1 MSPLHK
7 RLIRADF
14 AIAGC
19 VLAVLSVPR
28 PGAAGVAALWA
39 VSDGEKVERDDRAHP
54 LKARNAVWDGRTVHL
69 AAARN
74 EIVAFQVIVEAD
86 GGGVRA
92 LSAALPALRRRGGAE
107 GIRYAPPAADPSLSA
122 GRPIQLFSVH
132 YLDVTAESHADWAW
146 KPGSPAAPRDTT
158 GAKPVQLVPEHARKG
173 RGGFPVAV
181 APGLGQ
187 ALWIEVYVRRDLPAG
202 TYDGT
207 LTVAADGKSMPVPV
221 ELRVFDFALPD
232 ANTLPVMVYYEPSQP
247 ELYHGRNLDDAY
259 HRFAHRHRVE
269 LVHGYDEASVESH
282 RGRFDGRDFTAAAGY
297 EGPGDGVGQTIVPA
311 SFYGPGPAF
320 QEKESAWKRS
330 DAWMAF
336 LARTLPRAVTFLYLP
351 DEPYPAQYPEV
362 RRLAENVRSNPG
374 PGGKLP
380 LFLTKRIIPEF
391 QGLVD
396 IWSIPPQAF
405 DLAAAA
411 AERAQGR
418 RISFY
423 NGGRPQGPTPVIDAP
438 ATEARAVAWAAFKH
452 DVDLYFYWHGVHWQH
467 NRQKPGE
474 RKQNVWANPIT
485 FDNRGQPGKPV
496 DDQGY
501 INGDGVLFYP
511 GEEKVHPEEDR
522 GIAGPVGTVQLANL
536 RRGLQDHQYLT
547 LARTLGLTAEVK
559 EALGAV
565 VPRVFS
571 DAGETVGFAET
582 GEAYEKA
589 RMALAAAIERRTARG
604 AATAVVRPRLLVA
617 EQDAFAGL
625 PALRARWAA
634 GERPTTDL
642 AGLALSWLLSGDDAF
657 ARRALAELRADR
669 PTGQK
674 GSSRYVRYL
683 NRALAFDWLYAH
695 PGFDTA
701 FKDAVAADLVAGA
714 EQMLALPSLRDPGQ
728 ASYHNHTV
736 RELALAVFSLAAV
749 EGHPPV
755 EGRAAPLRAQAWRA
769 LDNVLEQTELVNP
782 DGGYHES
789 TDYMRITWAPL
800 ALMAEVR
807 RTATGYDPA
816 TRWSVFR
823 NMGPTYLY
831 KVLPDGSEARDDDN
845 EYPHLD
851 TRDNVVLGY
860 AVHRFKDRH
869 AAWLLEQRGWLPAEW
884 ANPVLQFLWK
894 DPAVAPRDPA
904 ATTEA
909 ELPRHRLFR
918 GIGHLV
924 LRDGWGESSTWI
936 QLACGPYF
944 AKHDHL
950 DAAHLVVYHK
960 GQLAIDAGADYT
972 DTESPHYLNHYRR
985 TVAHNTLLVYRP
997 GETFFWGQNVWPAA
1011 NDGGQRMD
1019 SSRFWNSVRSLED
1032 WQRTR
1037 DLWDRCRLGPVD
1049 AEPAWRYARADAT
1062 RAYDPAKLER
1072 FTREMVHLRAPNLL
1086 VVLDRVRAKDAAY
1099 RKAWLL
1105 HGVNEPRVVAPAA
1118 GVGVGHGGTGYADA
1132 SLVTFEEGAGRLRVH
1147 TLLPRRREVVV
1158 RGGPGFEFWTPGDEK
1173 GGAWGSGQNWPL
1185 DPPEGGPLPADPYLN
1200 RMWKTFWDGI
1210 ERLSPSNRR
1219 AVVPGAWRME
1229 VSPAEAAAEDVF
1241 LHVLEIGDRDATPP
1255 RKVAAIEGHALAG
1268 AAIEGEAVVLFA
1280 VDDLTSA
1287 EATLPDGGTPML
1299 LLAGLEPGAT
1309 YEAQVTSG
1317 FAPGAPAWRAT
1328 LTAGDEGTAAQAWT
1342 GVRDGRLRL
1351 RRIERGESR

>member
-1 MSPLHK
+1 
-7 RLIRADF
+7 
-14 AIAGC
+14 
-19 VLAVLSVPR
+19 
-28 PGAAGVAALWA
+28 
-39 VSDGEKVERDDRAHP
+39 
-54 LKARNAVWDGRTVHL
+54 
-69 AAARN
+69 
-74 EIVAFQVIVEAD
+74 
-86 GGGVRA
+86 
-92 LSAALPALRRRGGAE
+92 
-107 GIRYAPPAADPSLSA
+107 
-122 GRPIQLFSVH
+122 
-132 YLDVTAESHADWAW
+132 
-146 KPGSPAAPRDTT
+146 
-158 GAKPVQLVPEHARKG
+158 
-173 RGGFPVAV
+173 
-181 APGLGQ
+181 
-187 ALWIEVYVRRDLPAG
+187 
-202 TYDGT
+202 
-207 LTVAADGKSMPVPV
+207 
-221 ELRVFDFALPD
+221 
-232 ANTLPVMVYYEPSQP
+232 
-247 ELYHGRNLDDAY
+247 
-259 HRFAHRHRVE
+259 
-269 LVHGYDEASVESH
+269 
-282 RGRFDGRDFTAAAGY
+282 
-297 EGPGDGVGQTIVPA
+297 
-311 SFYGPGPAF
+311 
-320 QEKESAWKRS
+320 
-330 DAWMAF
+330 
-336 LARTLPRAVTFLYLP
+336 
-351 DEPYPAQYPEV
+351 
-362 RRLAENVRSNPG
+362 
-374 PGGKLP
+374 
-380 LFLTKRIIPEF
+380 
-391 QGLVD
+391 
-396 IWSIPPQAF
+396 
-405 DLAAAA
+405 
-411 AERAQGR
+411 
-418 RISFY
+418 
-423 NGGRPQGPTPVIDAP
+423 
-438 ATEARAVAWAAFKH
+438 
-452 DVDLYFYWHGVHWQH
+452 
-467 NRQKPGE
+467 
-474 RKQNVWANPIT
+474 
-485 FDNRGQPGKPV
+485 
-496 DDQGY
+496 
-501 INGDGVLFYP
+501 
-511 GEEKVHPEEDR
+511 
-522 GIAGPVGTVQLANL
+522 
-536 RRGLQDHQYLT
+536 
-547 LARTLGLTAEVK
+547 
-559 EALGAV
+559 
-565 VPRVFS
+565 
-571 DAGETVGFAET
+571 
-582 GEAYEKA
+582 
-589 RMALAAAIERRTARG
+589 
-604 AATAVVRPRLLVA
+604 
-617 EQDAFAGL
+617 
-625 PALRARWAA
+625 
-634 GERPTTDL
+634 
-642 AGLALSWLLSGDDAF
+642 
-657 ARRALAELRADR
+657 
-669 PTGQK
+669 
-674 GSSRYVRYL
+674 
-683 NRALAFDWLYAH
+683 
-695 PGFDTA
+695 
-701 FKDAVAADLVAGA
+701 
-714 EQMLALPSLRDPGQ
+714 
-728 ASYHNHTV
+728 
-736 RELALAVFSLAAV
+736 
-749 EGHPPV
+749 V

-789 TDYMRITWAPL
+789 TDYMRITLAPL

-1280 VDDLTSA
+1280 EDDLTSA